1 GADQRVEVAGDVAV
15 EQPVGVAAIR
25 AALRTRAGRVGQ
37 RLEVHAVQFY
47 DREPVFA
54 EDLRVQVRAAQ
65 TGHAALPRLAR
76 HLVHG
81 RALGRLEVELRVTW
95 RGEGDLLEPDVER
108 RRSRA
113 VRIDRDPQRRAVVG
127 VDGDGDLADQRT
139 ALLRR
144 EHQCV
149 RGAPGDRL
157 GAIHR
162 DVRRGGECGQQL
174 L

>member
-1 GADQRVEVAGDVAV
+1 MSPLNSPLALPRSEPPF
-15 EQPVGVAAIR
+15 EPEP
-25 AALRTRAGRVGQ
+25 AALVSALRSTPCSST
-37 RLEVHAVQFY
+37 
-47 DREPVFA
+47 REPVFA

-127 VDGDGDLADQRT
+127 VDGDGDLADQR
-139 ALLRR
+139 A
-144 EHQCV
+144 
-149 RGAPGDRL
+149 
-157 GAIHR
+157 
-162 DVRRGGECGQQL
+162 
-174 L
+174 